1 MSDKNSYGEIRRV
14 LSNIRSIRVFA
25 RETDFELL
33 EEMHEKLGAA
43 IEERRADAEKEAAAR
58 AERDEKRKE
67 LLQLIEGEGFT
78 AEELLGDGVNISKTR
93 SKTQKAPA
101 KYEFVENGETKTWT
115 GKGRK
120 PKPIAEALSAGR
132 SLDEFLIN
140 KGEIQ

>member
-1 MSDKNSYGEIRRV
+1 MSDKDSYGEIRRV

-58 AERDEKRKE
+58 AERAEKRKE

-78 AEELLGDGVNISKTR
+78 AEELLGEEVNISKKR
-93 SKTQKAPA
+93 SKTPKAPA
-101 KYEFVENGETKTWT
+101 KYEFVENGETKT
-115 GKGRK
+115 
-120 PKPIAEALSAGR
+120 
-132 SLDEFLIN
+132 
-140 KGEIQ
+140 